1 MPCSI
6 KEEGW
11 NLSMGR
17 AISLIIIRTLIIWS
31 GEEMGGQKCIKGTA
45 KWTSHLPKETTSSC
59 PLPFSLNRLIRI
71 THHRGIPKRKP
82 HQLPLPPPLFFPSC
96 TFLNV
101 ITLDPTLFHVIL
113 LFSCL
118 HVIRLSYCSHR
129 ICPLPSA
136 STPSSRLPFA
146 SLVVIYRSPLAPHN
160 SSLQRDSC
168 CSRQQQKQ
176 IEVHLRSW
184 SLRAS
189 TVSDPTAVLRGMLQK
204 LHLLTGVYQAW
215 CLFLFAIR

>member
-1 MPCSI
+1 
-6 KEEGW
+6 
-11 NLSMGR
+11 MGR
-17 AISLIIIRTLIIWS
+17 AIGLIIIRTLIIES

-45 KWTSHLPKETTSSC
+45 KWTSHLPKETTSSW
-59 PLPFSLNRLIRI
+59 PLPFSLNRLFRI
-71 THHRGIPKRKP
+71 THHRSIPRRKT

-118 HVIRLSYCSHR
+118 HVTLSYCSHR

-146 SLVVIYRSPLAPHN
+146 SLVLKETYRSPLTPHN
-160 SSLQRDSC
+160 SSLPRDSC

-176 IEVHLRSW
+176 IEVHLRSR
-184 SLRAS
+184 SQRAS

-204 LHLLTGVYQAW
+204 LHLLTGVNQAW